1 MASLARS
8 AALPG
13 GNALVEG
20 PHFQKLVHQSCSLA
34 HKILLAVPDAHKS
47 CIHTE
52 TLELNSTDNAKLEIM
67 AANIG
72 ILPAPV
78 LRAVSE
84 NFTLNTCLT
93 RMSEGLQLHRA
104 LLSAVSERLQSKN
117 KVTELMADIRDLTI
131 QINKPFP
138 CALQMLQK
146 NGVVPPSPTTV
157 TLRLHGE
164 YEVQVAAHLTLVQL
178 QSFGRDAIRCLRNL
192 DQEHEDEAES

>member
-1 MASLARS
+1 MATLARS
-8 AALPG
+8 APLPG
-13 GNALVEG
+13 GSALVEG
-20 PHFQKLVHQSCSLA
+20 PQFQKLVQQSCSLA
-34 HKILLAVPDAHKS
+34 HKILLSVPDAHRS

-52 TLELNSTDNAKLEIM
+52 TLQLNSTDNAKLEIM

-72 ILPAPV
+72 ILPSPV

-117 KVTELMADIRDLTI
+117 KVTELMADLRDLTI
-131 QINKPFP
+131 QINK
-138 CALQMLQK
+138 MLQK
-146 NGVVPPSPTTV
+146 NGAVQPSPTPV

-192 DQEHEDEAES
+192 DQSHEDEAES